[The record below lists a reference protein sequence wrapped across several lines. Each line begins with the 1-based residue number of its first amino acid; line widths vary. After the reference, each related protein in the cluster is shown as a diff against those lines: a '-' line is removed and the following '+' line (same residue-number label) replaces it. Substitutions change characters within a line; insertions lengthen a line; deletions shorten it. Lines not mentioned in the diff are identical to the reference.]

1 MKRFQWKWIF
11 TGSKTCCTIWR
22 PFWIQNGRQNK
33 KNPPI
38 WTKFGF
44 QVDYYVA
51 NWYPWLVCYGGHFE
65 SKVAAKIQK
74 SSDWDEIWFPSRL
87 WCCKLI
93 SIVSRQIV
101 SGLRFQWKLISRS
114 ILKWGIGW
122 SWWNLHPHAWILI
135 WGSFGDFCVCIQTQS
150 NLVIIL
156 NLVVILP
163 SSASILSGT
172 FLGNALIKL
181 YETL

>member
-1 MKRFQWKWIF
+1 
-11 TGSKTCCTIWR
+11 
-22 PFWIQNGRQNK
+22 
-33 KNPPI
+33 
-38 WTKFGF
+38 
-44 QVDYYVA
+44 
-51 NWYPWLVCYGGHFE
+51 
-65 SKVAAKIQK
+65 VAAKIQK

-150 NLVIIL
+150 NLVIII
-156 NLVVILP
+156 ILIP
-163 SSASILSGT
+163 LFSSASILSGT
-172 FLGNALIKL
+172 FLGNRTADPFETWHKNRSSLKVVHLVFKIFKMTADMLKNYKNHKMIIAGYSPNRNWWNLIG
-181 YETL
+181 TTSISSGTR